1 MIIKRII
8 EIIWKIKDKN
18 EKYDWRIPLMPE
30 TKSIWTME
38 KQKIIMATKINSLNA
53 LSELFE

>member
-1 MIIKRII
+1 MIIRRII
-8 EIIWKIKDKN
+8 EIIWKIKEKN

-30 TKSIWTME
+30 TKSILTME